1 MLLCVWAAQALVP
14 EGLAD
19 DETPKKNAT
28 KKDIKQEDKDKDKQ
42 TAGVKKAQVSGA
54 EKKKGVID
62 KLAAN
67 GKSMTLEIITGRTK
81 GKLEVLIAED
91 ATVRVPRE
99 LQFDEKGKPKPF
111 KKDGLPGMPGS
122 VDDLHERQ
130 VVDVTLG
137 KLPNKKLVATFI
149 LVYGELKTEKK

>member
-1 MLLCVWAAQALVP
+1 MLVCVWTAQALGP
-14 EGLAD
+14 EGQAGD
-19 DETPKKNAT
+19 DTPKKDAL
-28 KKDIKQEDKDKDKQ
+28 KKDTKAEEKDKDKK
-42 TAGVKKAQVSGA
+42 TESVKKAQVSGA
-54 EKKKGVID
+54 EKKRGIID
-62 KLAAN
+62 KLASD
-67 GKSMTLEIITGRTK
+67 GKSMTLEIRVGRTT

-122 VDDLHERQ
+122 MDDLHERQ

-149 LVYGELKTEKK
+149 VVYGELKTGKK